1 MFNPSNT
8 TGVISATG
16 TVNPSGAPCFS
27 TVLLLFY
34 LLASCEPNVGIVS
47 GLFILHC
54 AAGFLSRL
62 FKHKN
67 TKGDKKKS

>member
-34 LLASCEPNVGIVS
+34 LLAIGVS
-47 GLFILHC
+47 VLYV
-54 AAGFLSRL
+54 RL
-62 FKHKN
+62 RFMI
-67 TKGDKKKS
+67 SSYPLWYFYV